1 MTVAAFSINFFMLFV
16 VIEVKERNLFVVV
29 DSTVY
34 CVHVVDKR
42 TISLSS
48 FIERNNMF

>member
-1 MTVAAFSINFFMLFV
+1 MLSV